1 MMAMKLDFNSER
13 KGQSAIEYLSTY
25 GWALLAIVI
34 VGAVLVQMGVFN
46 QCSKA
51 SPRFSGQ
58 AFGLEEWQF
67 TGSDSMSL
75 VFRAINE
82 EVDITNVTLAY
93 DDGNVS
99 YDGSPVEIPSGQTGT
114 VDISGL
120 SNELSSGQCAS
131 ADLVVTYDVSG
142 TDITDAK
149 ASGSGKL
156 TARVP

>member
-1 MMAMKLDFNSER
+1 MIAMKPDFNTER

-34 VGAVLVQMGVFN
+34 VGAVLVQMGVFS

-67 TGSDSMSL
+67 TGSDSATL

-82 EVDITNVTLAY
+82 NINITEVELQ
-93 DDGNVS
+93 
-99 YDGSPVEIPSGQTGT
+99 YDGGNETMDEDFVEIGTSTTGT
-114 VDISGL
+114 VTFSGMTAV
-120 SNELSSGQCAS
+120 SSGQCAS
-131 ADLVVTYDVSG
+131 ADLVVTYDVG
-142 TDITDAK
+142 DIDGAQAT
-149 ASGSGKL
+149 GSGKL